1 MYFYEYEYH
10 HVIIN
15 LMFSDIII
23 YLEDGTARLPSIF
36 IYV

>member
-1 MYFYEYEYH
+1 MYFDEYEYH

-23 YLEDGTARLPSIF
+23 YLEDGTA
-36 IYV
+36 